1 MPGGHT
7 IAAAGGRARCMC
19 ESSLLCGREPVLPRS
34 AAGAAA
40 AALLVLLLSAQMC
53 PAAQCPQLSC
63 QGRGWAFW
71 GAAGGLCWGSFYPP
85 SRRSRG
91 VRLWC
96 LMLRLGIWARIRK
109 WEWPGVPD
117 VSPFQLWAWLLQ
129 LKLQLL
135 QQSLWSEL
143 CGSEAL
149 LFQRECICQQDEA
162 GGSWPLGAGRS
173 GRGPVQLQVGVKTNQ
188 PINQLNKHKT
198 KQKQPFETAAG

>member
-1 MPGGHT
+1 
-7 IAAAGGRARCMC
+7 MC

-34 AAGAAA
+34 AARAARVRSSA
-40 AALLVLLLSAQMC
+40 AG
-53 PAAQCPQLSC
+53 AAQCPDVPSSPVPTAQLPRPRLS
-63 QGRGWAFW
+63 FL

-135 QQSLWSEL
+135 QQSLWSES

>member
-1 MPGGHT
+1 MCRGDMQLGGPGVCVSRPSS
-7 IAAAGGRARCMC
+7 AGGNRSCRDLLLERPQQRCWC
-19 ESSLLCGREPVLPRS
+19 CCSVPRCAQQPSAHSS
-34 AAGAAA
+34 AAKAEAELFGAR
-40 AALLVLLLSAQMC
+40 Q
-53 PAAQCPQLSC
+53 
-63 QGRGWAFW
+63 
-71 GAAGGLCWGSFYPP
+71 GGLCWGSFYPP
-85 SRRSRG
+85 SRRSRD

-198 KQKQPFETAAG
+198 KQKQPYETAAG